1 MNPEVTMTQT
11 TASQGE
17 PTDLV
22 PSVDL
27 GGLRPDA
34 SAELGSVVEASPST
48 EAEASSVRTRAKI
61 NVSTLS
67 LSSVLNL
74 GKLQPLTAGIEARAT
89 QAM

>member
-1 MNPEVTMTQT
+1 MTQT
-11 TASQGE
+11 SASQGD

-22 PSVDL
+22 ASVDL
-27 GGLRPDA
+27 GGLRPNP
-34 SAELGSVVEASPST
+34 SAELGSVVAAPPST
-48 EAEASSVRTRAKI
+48 EEAEASSARTRAKI